1 MIIIIVSAAVLNG
14 HNFGIFRG
22 GGEVIVLI
30 VLIVVVFALN
40 LLFFRSPCLGFA
52 LSLSDRGVALFQITV
67 VVVKSTFLPTF
78 ALVAAAHFPQSW
90 NCQHERL
97 Q

>member
-1 MIIIIVSAAVLNG
+1 MIIVIVSTAVLNG

-40 LLFFRSPCLGFA
+40 LLFFRSPCSDLLF
-52 LSLSDRGVALFQITV
+52 LFLIVVSLSFRSPL
-67 VVVKSTFLPTF
+67 S
-78 ALVAAAHFPQSW
+78 
-90 NCQHERL
+90 
-97 Q
+97 